1 MRPPM
6 ETRMKRRRRLSLHL
20 LLRLGLPA
28 ALWAGCGDPMMA
40 EDPPV
45 DQPPELPVCA
55 APPAAQTAA
64 GSCPS
69 PPTDPLS
76 CEESRRSCKERYSF
90 PNAAG
95 ITGVELRGS
104 YRPLGWDLGYPLK
117 LSADGKSWE
126 GELYLPNGR
135 EVEVKFVVNGSDWRD
150 DPSPLHPGN
159 KFTARCSAAPVATCD
174 RQPIGEAVACLETAP
189 PDGDFDWRDAVMY
202 FTFVDRFFNGSMGN
216 DKPLVRDKS
225 EKPGDYLGG
234 DYAGITKK
242 IEEGYFTGLGVNVL
256 WVTVPFDNPD
266 FLSPIDPKAD
276 KRQVGGHAYSG
287 YHGYW
292 PMDQWP
298 LPGATQ
304 GPRVEEHFGTE
315 AELKELVARAH
326 EKGIKVLFDY
336 AMVHVHESSALY
348 KQHAPALDMGG
359 LPVRGADGKSVLD
372 AAGQPAWFWPN
383 VALKDDLTPILKNG
397 APQECICSSD
407 ADNPCQWDGTADN
420 PLIGTRCGF
429 QGYLPHFNYDVPAA
443 LEYSLDAAARLLR
456 DTDADGYR
464 ADAVKH
470 ISARWY
476 KGLRARLL
484 REFPNKRVFV
494 TGETYDFGSRD
505 NLKRFVDSQTML
517 DGQFD
522 FPLRANL
529 ASAVLSRGNTGK
541 HLPMWELAEF
551 VRTNDTYYGCGS
563 AGGLPPVMSPWI
575 GNHDVVRPIHIA
587 EDEPQFDEWSA
598 GKDSDPA
605 KERTWANLPTQPQ
618 GPEAYERLANA
629 FAFLLTSPGAPLIYY
644 GDEYGLAG
652 GGDPDNRR
660 TLFYADGT
668 LRGAVR
674 SCHQVTLFERVKK
687 LGQIRQK
694 HPALRRGT
702 RKTLE
707 VSDELWVYQM
717 ETKQAA
723 VGQPPETVYVAIN
736 RSDVS
741 QTACSLPA
749 KPLKELVGDASITGP
764 AIVIPPRQAR
774 IFVVE

>member
-1 MRPPM
+1 MRCTAL
-6 ETRMKRRRRLSLHL
+6 EKKRHGRLSLHL
-20 LLRLGLPA
+20 LARLALPLA
-28 ALWAGCGDPMMA
+28 IGAGCGEAMMA
-40 EDPPV
+40 ESPPADLPPDP
-45 DQPPELPVCA
+45 PVCA
-55 APPAAQTAA
+55 APPAALTAA
-64 GSCPS
+64 TSCPS
-69 PPTDPLS
+69 PPVDPLA
-76 CEESRRSCKERYSF
+76 CEESRRSCKEKYSF
-90 PNAAG
+90 PHQAG
-95 ITGVELRGS
+95 ITSVELRGS

-135 EVEVKFVVNGSDWRD
+135 EVEVKFVLNGSDWRD
-150 DPSPLHPGN
+150 DPSPLHPGS
-159 KFTARCSAAPVATCD
+159 KFTARCSTAPIATCD
-174 RQPIGEAVACLETAP
+174 RQPLGEAVACLETAP
-189 PDGDFDWRDAVMY
+189 PDADFDWRDAVMY
-202 FTFVDRFFNGSMGN
+202 FTFVDRFFNGAPGN
-216 DKPLVRDKS
+216 DKPLVSDKS

-242 IEEGYFTGLGVNVL
+242 ITEGYFTSLGVNVL

-298 LPGATQ
+298 MPGPMQ

-348 KQHAPALDMGG
+348 KQHAPALDPSG

-383 VALKDDLTPILKNG
+383 VALKDDLLPILKNG

-407 ADNPCQWDGTADN
+407 AENPCQWDGTKDN
-420 PLIGTRCGF
+420 PLIGTRCAF

-443 LEYSLDAAARLLR
+443 LEYSLDAAVRLLR
-456 DTDADGYR
+456 DTGADGYR

-470 ISARWY
+470 ISERWY

-494 TGETYDFGSRD
+494 TGETYDFGSRP
-505 NLKRFVDSQTML
+505 NLKRFVDPSTML
-517 DGQFD
+517 DGHFD

-529 ASAVLSRGNTGK
+529 ASAVLARGQTGK

-551 VRTNDTYYGCGS
+551 VRTNDTFYGCASTS
-563 AGGLPPVMSPWI
+563 APPPVMSPWI
-575 GNHDVVRPIHIA
+575 GNHDVVRPIHVA
-587 EDEPQFDEWSA
+587 ENDPLFDEWA
-598 GKDSDPA
+598 NGKDSDPA
-605 KERTWANLPTQPQ
+605 KERTWASLPRQPE
-618 GPEAYERLANA
+618 GPEPYERLANA
-629 FAFLLTSPGAPLIYY
+629 FAVLFTSPGAPLIYY

-660 TLFYADGT
+660 LLFWPDGT

-674 SCHQVTLFERVKK
+674 SCHQLALFERVKK
-687 LGQIRQK
+687 LAAIRRA

-702 RKTLE
+702 RQTIE
-707 VSDELWVYQM
+707 ATDDLWVYSM
-717 ETKQAA
+717 ATTLAWRGEPAEKI
-723 VGQPPETVYVAIN
+723 YVAIN
-736 RSDVS
+736 RSDQP
-741 QTACSLPA
+741 QTACSLPTSG
-749 KPLKELVGDASITGP
+749 LRELVGDQRVMGP
-764 AIVIPPRQAR
+764 AVIIPPRQAR
-774 IFVVE
+774 IFITE

>member
-1 MRPPM
+1 MRR
-6 ETRMKRRRRLSLHL
+6 TLTHRLTAAL
-20 LLRLGLPA
+20 LLAP
-28 ALWAGCGDPMMA
+28 LWLGCGDGTAP
-40 EDPPV
+40 EDNLPTDEVPPDPPI
-45 DQPPELPVCA
+45 CTTM
-55 APPAAQTAA
+55 PAVTTEV
-64 GSCPS
+64 GTCKGPS
-69 PPTDPLS
+69 GDPLP
-76 CEESRRSCKERYSF
+76 CDEAHRFCKEKY
-90 PNAAG
+90 AIAHEAG
-95 ITGVELRGS
+95 MTRVELRGNH
-104 YRPLGWDLGYPLK
+104 RPLGWDVGYPLK
-117 LSADGKSWE
+117 LSADGKTWE
-126 GELYLPNGR
+126 GELYLPHGR
-135 EVEVKFVVNGSDWRD
+135 ESEVKFVVNGNDWRD
-150 DPSPLHPGN
+150 DPSLSHPGS
-159 KFTARCSAAPVATCD
+159 KFTARCTTAPVATCD
-174 RQPIGEAVACLETAP
+174 RQPLGDAVSCGETLP
-189 PDGDFDWRDAVMY
+189 PSGDFDWRDMVMY
-202 FTFVDRFFNGSMGN
+202 FTFVDRFYNGKTDN
-216 DKPLVRDKS
+216 DKPLVQSKAER
-225 EKPGDYLGG
+225 PGDYLGG
-234 DYAGITKK
+234 DYAGISRK
-242 IEEGYFTGLGVNVL
+242 IDDGYFTSLGVNAL

-266 FLSPIDPKAD
+266 YLSPVDPKAD

-292 PMDQWP
+292 PLDQWP
-298 LPGATQ
+298 QSGA
-304 GPRVEEHFGTE
+304 RVEEHFGTE
-315 AELKELVARAH
+315 AELKDLVARAH
-326 EKGIKVLFDY
+326 RKGIKVLFDY
-336 AMVHVHESSALY
+336 AMVHVHEQSPLFKS
-348 KQHAPALDMGG
+348 HAAALDGKG
-359 LPVRGADGKSVLD
+359 LPVLSADRKTLLD
-372 AAGQPAWFWPN
+372 ASGKPAWFWPN
-383 VALKDDLTPILKNG
+383 VALHDDLTPILKDG
-397 APQECICSSD
+397 QTQECICSGD
-407 ADNPCQWDGTADN
+407 AQNPCQWDGTKQD
-420 PLIGTRCGF
+420 PLIGTRCAF
-429 QGYLPHFNYDVPAA
+429 QGYLPHWNYDVDDA
-443 LEYSLDAAARLLR
+443 LSYSLDAAVRLLR

-470 ISARWY
+470 ISDKWY

-484 REFPNKRVFV
+484 REFPSKRVFV

-587 EDEPQFDEWSA
+587 ENEPQFDEWSA